1 MGELKRNLQKLI
13 NYHTSG
19 ETSMPSG
26 SNVHYGEIVVRHN
39 ETKPELLIKVGE
51 DKFAT
56 FVDVKAVETQVKN
69 SADAFDLKINGVS
82 ASVKSDFA
90 TKASLESASGNIE
103 TTITSLKTALEG
115 ADTVITT
122 ELSAVSATVIANK
135 SEFDGYK
142 LANDT
147 KVNTLGSGLTQL
159 SGATSAFS
167 ATVVSEIGRL
177 DGRVDS
183 AFTSA
188 VTVASAYTDVQ
199 IAGVQGEIDAVGK
212 DVTGLTKSLK
222 ELSGATSAFS
232 ATVVSEIGRLE
243 GAITTAKN
251 DAIGAASAF
260 TLEEIKK
267 VSATND
273 GLAAKVVALE
283 SSALTLSTELAELS
297 GATEDFSGA
306 THAALTGLS
315 AGTRAEVAR
324 LDGRVDSAYDNAVTV
339 AEKYT
344 DKKFTEDFAP
354 IEEKVNKL
362 IGEDSGKTAR
372 SIAAEEVAKIV
383 DGADEAFDTLK
394 EIAEWIGDGSG
405 ATAAD
410 IVTNI
415 ENLKS
420 ADTVISGAV
429 NAVSAIVFANKEA
442 YDEYVEQNNKDI
454 AALGAA
460 SADVKSSVTKLSAGT
475 VDEVARLDGRV
486 DSAFTS
492 AVTYVDA
499 QVSAVTKSLTDKA
512 DALNERIDSLE
523 DLSATTQSAIQ
534 SATTNSGV
542 QVEKTG
548 TTLAF
553 DFSELII
560 DCGEF

>member
-90 TKASLESASGNIE
+90 TKASLETASGNIE
-103 TTITSLKTALEG
+103 TTITSLKTSLEG

-122 ELSAVSATVIANK
+122 ELSAVSATVITNK
-135 SEFDGYK
+135 SEFDSYK

-167 ATVVSEIGRL
+167 ATVVSEIERL

-188 VTVASAYTDVQ
+188 VTVASAYTDAQ

-212 DVTGLTKSLK
+212 DVTELTKSLK

-251 DAIGAASAF
+251 DAIGTASAF

-267 VSATND
+267 VNATND

-297 GATEDFSGA
+297 GATSAFSA
-306 THAALTGLS
+306 TVVS
-315 AGTRAEVAR
+315 EIER
-324 LDGRVDSAYDNAVTV
+324 LDGRVDSAFTSAVTV
-339 AEKYT
+339 SEKYT
-344 DKKFTEDFAP
+344 NKKFTEDFAP
-354 IEEKVNKL
+354 IKEKVNKL

-372 SIAAEEVAKIV
+372 SIAVEEVSKIV
-383 DGADEAFDTLK
+383 NEAPEAFDTLK
-394 EIAEWIGDGSG
+394 EIADWIGKGSG
-405 ATAAD
+405 TTAAD

-415 ENLKS
+415 EGLKS
-420 ADTVISGAV
+420 ADTVISD
-429 NAVSAIVFANKEA
+429 AVSAVSATVVANKDA

-475 VDEVARLDGRV
+475 VADVARLDGRV

-499 QVSAVTKSLTDKA
+499 QVSAVTKSLTDKE
-512 DALNERIDSLE
+512 DALDERIGSLE
-523 DLSATTQSAIQ
+523 ALSATTQSAIQ

>member
-1 MGELKRNLQKLI
+1 MARKLQKLI

-90 TKASLESASGNIE
+90 TKASLETASGNIE
-103 TTITSLKTALEG
+103 TTISSLKTALEG
-115 ADTVITT
+115 ADLAIAT
-122 ELSAVSATVIANK
+122 ELSAVSTTVT
-135 SEFDGYK
+135 E
-142 LANDT
+142 
-147 KVNTLGSGLTQL
+147 L
-159 SGATSAFS
+159 SAG
-167 ATVVSEIGRL
+167 TVADVTRL

-188 VTVASAYTDVQ
+188 VTVSKEYTNVQLSAVTEDLQGQIDDVDSA
-199 IAGVQGEIDAVGK
+199 ITAVK
-212 DVTGLTKSLK
+212 TSVS
-222 ELSGATSAFS
+222 ELSAG
-232 ATVVSEIGRLE
+232 TVAEVTRLDT
-243 GAITTAKN
+243 AITTAKGE
-251 DAIGAASAF
+251 AISAASAF
-260 TLEEIKK
+260 TLQEIQK
-267 VSATND
+267 VNNVND
-273 GLAAKVVALE
+273 GLVKRVETLE
-283 SSALTLSTELAELS
+283 TSASTLSTELAELS

-306 THAALTGLS
+306 TYAALTGLS

-324 LDGRVDSAYDNAVTV
+324 LDGRVNSAYDSAVTV

-354 IEEKVNKL
+354 IKEKVNTL

-405 ATAAD
+405 ATAAE

-420 ADTVISGAV
+420 SDTVISGAV
-429 NAVSAIVFANKEA
+429 NAVSATVVANK
-442 YDEYVEQNNKDI
+442 DDI

-460 SADVKSSVTKLSAGT
+460 SAAVKTSVSELSGAT
-475 VDEVARLDGRV
+475 EAEVSRLDGRV

-499 QVSAVTKSLTDKA
+499 QVSSVTKSLQEKE
-512 DALNERIDSLE
+512 DALDKRIGSLE
-523 DLSATTQSAIQ
+523 ALSATTQSAIQ

-542 QVEKTG
+542 KVEKNG
-548 TTLAF
+548 TTLDF
-553 DFSELII
+553 DFSELVI